1 MKIKTEHSREYKI
14 EEAVILNHKKL
25 GYELIYPPIR
35 RVLFYRGSGFVDLVL
50 LPKENKHRLVLVE
63 AKHSTNAESG
73 DKVIG
78 QLLKYY
84 AYALTLG
91 TNSLTLLTNFAE
103 NHAETAYQ
111 IDKITPQKLCGGLH
125 RDKAMPQMIA
135 GRRLQSKEIGLF
147 VAVNGKVEPS
157 LSLIVSTLREQHKL
171 SIGIIQVSDDG
182 SIDIQ

>member
-1 MKIKTEHSREYKI
+1 MKIKPEQSPEYKI

-35 RVLFYRGSGFVDLVL
+35 RVLFYRGSGFIDLVL
-50 LPKENKHRLVLVE
+50 LPKKNKQRLVLVE

-73 DKVIG
+73 EKVVG

-91 TNSLTLLTNFAE
+91 ENGLNLLTNFAE
-103 NHAETAYQ
+103 NNIETAYGVT
-111 IDKITPQKLCGGLH
+111 KITPQKLCGGSH
-125 RDKAMPQMIA
+125 RDEAMPQMIA
-135 GRRLQSKEIGLF
+135 GRRLRSEEIGLF
-147 VAVNGKVEPS
+147 VAVDGKVEPS

-171 SIGIIQVSDDG
+171 SIGIIQVSDD
-182 SIDIQ
+182 SIVVR